1 MDLTPSAQKLFDKIV
16 TRNESRIVTIDDLI
30 TYKTYQEADEI
41 IAAIK
46 ELIAAELII
55 TQPAINHG
63 RFETEII
70 PLGGITYR
78 KGTKKPLSSSTT
90 IRRKK

>member
-1 MDLTPSAQKLFDKIV
+1 MNLTTSAQKLFDKIV

-63 RFETEII
+63 RFET
-70 PLGGITYR
+70 
-78 KGTKKPLSSSTT
+78 
-90 IRRKK
+90 